1 MAWPWLGVLIPRGS
15 DASQKTPPTLRPAA
29 CLLAMTG
36 LSLLPI
42 RADYDP
48 GRITLPEAFLNPPSA
63 AQQIQTDRAVAAI
76 AAARPVLGRL
86 VVDRSVAAL
95 LPLAFDRDEIAGT
108 AEGPADTVVF
118 LKDGFDAA
126 RLGVNPALPVRAAV
140 PGTTIRIMTDRPRST
155 LRDLAILP

>member
-1 MAWPWLGVLIPRGS
+1 VG
-15 DASQKTPPTLRPAA
+15 
-29 CLLAMTG
+29 
-36 LSLLPI
+36 
-42 RADYDP
+42 ADYDP

-95 LPLAFDRDEIAGT
+95 LPLAFNSDEIAGM

-118 LKDGFDAA
+118 LAHGFDAA
-126 RLGVNPALPVRAAV
+126 RLARKPGLPVSASV
-140 PGTTIRIMTDRPRST
+140 SGTALKIMTDRTEAT